1 MELQI
6 FPLCGQICHFAR
18 PCATAKRGVYKE
30 DFMKKFPKWA
40 VALII
45 IFVCVFAIFSCYK
58 NTYNTIVYRDEAVES
73 AWAEVQNQYQRRL
86 DLIPN
91 LVATVKGYAA
101 HESEVFTKVTEARSK
116 AGGQINISDEIL
128 SDPEA
133 FARYQQIQDN
143 LGASL
148 QRLLMITEQ
157 YPDLKADQNFLA
169 LQDQLEGTENR
180 IAVARQRYNTAAQSY
195 NSKIRSFPSNLIA
208 NMGGFEKRQYFAA
221 SAEAQSS
228 PKVEF

>member
-1 MELQI
+1 
-6 FPLCGQICHFAR
+6 
-18 PCATAKRGVYKE
+18 
-30 DFMKKFPKWA
+30 MKKFPKWA
-40 VALII
+40 IALIVVLI
-45 IFVCVFAIFSCYK
+45 CVFGIFSCYK
-58 NTYNTIVYRDEAVES
+58 NTYNGLVYQEEAVDA

-101 HESEVFTKVTEARSK
+101 HESDVFTQVSEARSK
-116 AGGQINISDEIL
+116 AGGQISISDDIL

-133 FARYQQIQDN
+133 FARYQQVQDQ

-148 QRLLMITEQ
+148 QRLLMVTEQ
-157 YPDLKADQNFLA
+157 YPELKADQNFLA

-180 IAVARQRYNTAAQSY
+180 ITVARQRYNSAAQSY
-195 NSKIRSFPSNLIA
+195 NAKIRSFPTNLIA
-208 NMGGFEKRQYFAA
+208 NMSGFEKKQYFTA
-221 SAEAQSS
+221 SAEAQSA